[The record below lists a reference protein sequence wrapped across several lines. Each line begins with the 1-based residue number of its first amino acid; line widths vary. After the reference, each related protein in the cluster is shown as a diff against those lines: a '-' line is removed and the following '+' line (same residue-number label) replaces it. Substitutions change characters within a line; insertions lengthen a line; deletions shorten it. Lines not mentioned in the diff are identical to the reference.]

1 MKKKLVSMV
10 LCTAMAL
17 SMITGCGESRQPAA
31 SAQPQ
36 EAAGTESDGSA
47 AIGKYKYFLSVD
59 VFDSQANYQG
69 IQSGWF
75 SKIVKD

>member
-10 LCTAMAL
+10 YVMAMAL

-36 EAAGTESDGSA
+36 EAARDG
-47 AIGKYKYFLSVD
+47 IGQERRKWEI
-59 VFDSQANYQG
+59 QG
-69 IQSGWF
+69 IPDGGC
-75 SKIVKD
+75 V